1 MLFDW
6 FRRKQKNC
14 LGIDFGSSGVKVV
27 ELSRENERI
36 VLTNYAIAQ
45 VKGGSRLNIGK
56 LNSSDTAEVLQKIM
70 AQAGI
75 SSRQAVISLSVD
87 ETFSTIINMPVMR
100 EDEIAKTIPF
110 EARKYVPVPIEEVV
124 LDWSVV
130 GEFIEP
136 GPSKNA
142 GDSLGSQGAGQTPA
156 VQDAEVPAGGAVQ
169 GGSKTMQILIVAV
182 PQEVIK
188 KIAQIAKIANLKVL
202 AIEQEAFSIIRSLV
216 GKDAGTY
223 LIIDLGKEN
232 VDLVIMDKGAIRL
245 TLTFERNEA
254 LDLPVEAAKIIT
266 LYEKRYNR
274 KVARAILTGGG
285 AMDEDWAG
293 ILSSKIGIPA
303 DIGNP
308 FARLASD
315 PKLAGAL
322 KEIGPFMAV
331 ATGGAMREA

>member
-1 MLFDW
+1 M
-6 FRRKQKNC
+6 
-14 LGIDFGSSGVKVV
+14 I
-27 ELSRENERI
+27 ELSREKEKV

-45 VKGGSRLNIGK
+45 VKGGSRLNLGK
-56 LNSSDTAEVLQKIM
+56 LNSSDTAEVLQKIL

-75 SSRQAVISLSVD
+75 SSHQAVISLSVD

-130 GEFIEP
+130 GEFIEA
-136 GPSKNA
+136 GSSKNA
-142 GDSLGSQGAGQTPA
+142 GDSVAS
-156 VQDAEVPAGGAVQ
+156 QDAGRTPTAPDAGAPAGESAQV
-169 GGSKTMQILIVAV
+169 GSKTMQILIVAV
-182 PQEVIK
+182 PQEIIK
-188 KIAQIAKIANLKVL
+188 KIAQIAKIADLKVL

-254 LDLPVEAAKIIT
+254 LDLSFEAAKVVA

-274 KVARAILTGGG
+274 KVARTILTGGG
-285 AMDEDWAG
+285 VTDENWAG
-293 ILSSKIGIPA
+293 ILSSKLGIPA
-303 DIGNP
+303 DVGNP
-308 FARLASD
+308 FARLAAD
-315 PKLAGAL
+315 PKLTGAL

-331 ATGGAMREA
+331 AAGAAMREI